1 MARSSSSVLLILH
14 NHRINNFDSYKGF
27 YFIITTLSFIT
38 SILVFSYISSTSKL
52 FIHHHHHHPH
62 QRDYVAAGRASSVV
76 VNVEYDNFS
85 SSPPAAAAAV
95 VWELVANGGGGES
108 SSTQMKTTSEKDDV
122 DDDEEASMKSQWQ
135 SGIFQLENE
144 GENVENKDVFHDRTL
159 FLEDYKDM
167 NKTLKI
173 YVYPHNKNDPF
184 ANVLLQEKNE
194 PRGNYASESYFKK
207 SLFKSHF
214 LTKNPYE
221 ANLFYLPFSIAGLRN
236 DKRISVDG
244 IPNFIRN
251 YIFNISRRY
260 PFWNRTNGADHF
272 YVACHSV
279 GRSAM
284 AKVVEAKLNAIQVV
298 CSSSYFIQGY
308 VSHKDASIPQI
319 WPRKGEP
326 PNQPPSK
333 RKKLAF
339 YAGAM
344 NSPVRQFLVKEWGND
359 SEMSIH
365 RSRLK
370 TPYSEA
376 LLGSKFCIHAKGFEV
391 NTARIGDALYY
402 GCVPVILA
410 DYYDLPFADILNW
423 KSFSLVVSTMD
434 IPILKKMLQQII
446 NSGDYLRLYHN
457 VIQVQKHF
465 QWYDKPIDYDVFH
478 MVMYELW
485 IRRSHARVVE
495 VIN

>member
-1 MARSSSSVLLILH
+1 
-14 NHRINNFDSYKGF
+14 
-27 YFIITTLSFIT
+27 
-38 SILVFSYISSTSKL
+38 
-52 FIHHHHHHPH
+52 
-62 QRDYVAAGRASSVV
+62 
-76 VNVEYDNFS
+76 
-85 SSPPAAAAAV
+85 
-95 VWELVANGGGGES
+95 
-108 SSTQMKTTSEKDDV
+108 
-122 DDDEEASMKSQWQ
+122 
-135 SGIFQLENE
+135 
-144 GENVENKDVFHDRTL
+144 
-159 FLEDYKDM
+159 
-167 NKTLKI
+167 
-173 YVYPHNKNDPF
+173 
-184 ANVLLQEKNE
+184 
-194 PRGNYASESYFKK
+194 
-207 SLFKSHF
+207 
-214 LTKNPYE
+214 
-221 ANLFYLPFSIAGLRN
+221 
-236 DKRISVDG
+236 
-244 IPNFIRN
+244 
-251 YIFNISRRY
+251 
-260 PFWNRTNGADHF
+260 
-272 YVACHSV
+272 
-279 GRSAM
+279 
-284 AKVVEAKLNAIQVV
+284 
-298 CSSSYFIQGY
+298 
-308 VSHKDASIPQI
+308 
-319 WPRKGEP
+319 
-326 PNQPPSK
+326 
-333 RKKLAF
+333 
-339 YAGAM
+339 M

-478 MVMYELW
+478 MVMHELW